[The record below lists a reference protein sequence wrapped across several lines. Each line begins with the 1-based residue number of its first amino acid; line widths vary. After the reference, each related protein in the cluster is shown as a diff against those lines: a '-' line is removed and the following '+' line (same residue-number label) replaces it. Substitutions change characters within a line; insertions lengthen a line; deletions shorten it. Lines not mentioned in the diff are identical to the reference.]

1 MTSRFAGFRLL
12 LGSYI
17 ASLAI
22 VAVGIAGTIVGTVPV
37 AAQEAQAP
45 KGLQPP
51 SARDTQVAKI
61 VSYLMPRNHVSG
73 SPLDDKI
80 SGRSLDLFIEALD
93 PLKMYF
99 YQSDVEDF
107 NRYRNMIDDMVQNG
121 DLTAAYTI
129 FNRFMQRIDERRPTI
144 AELLDGGFDFTENEK
159 LVTDPD
165 LLNFPATPAE
175 AKDRWKLK
183 LKYDLLVLKD
193 APEESIPGQPKVQDD
208 KKTPDAKDLPA
219 YNPEAVDKLKRRYA
233 RYADRW
239 KQVDNDDLLQYFLTS
254 VTTAYDPHSTY
265 MSPSSLD
272 DFEISMSLNLDGIGA
287 QLTEKDGATT
297 ITRIIPGGAAAKDGK
312 LKTNDVIVGVGQGT
326 DGKLVDVVEMPL
338 DDVVKLI
345 RGPAGTQV
353 RLAVKSSGVSSVE
366 ELLITRA
373 RIELGESAAR
383 GEIIEHAVGDGEP
396 KLRIGYINLP
406 SFYSDMNSAKN
417 NVADFRSSTRD
428 VRKILDGFREQKV
441 DGVVLDLS
449 RNGGGSLT
457 EAIGMTGLF
466 IDRGVVVQVKNPSD
480 SVQEHP
486 DEDLGTSWDGPLV
499 VLTSKL
505 SASASEILAGAI
517 RDYHRGIV
525 VGDPATHGKGSV
537 QTLMDLGER
546 LLRTRRANFGALKVT
561 IQQFYLP
568 DGESTQLQG
577 VPADVV
583 LPSLIAKMDISEG
596 DLKYALDFD
605 RVPSSR
611 HMVYNQTPPGLVDEL
626 RRNSLDRV
634 AKDEEFLDMTRRIDL
649 FVKQKENKEI
659 SLNEEEFLA
668 RREEL
673 NAQKE
678 EEEELFDQ
686 QLETEEVYNDN
697 YYNREVL
704 SVTYDYIQGLR
715 KQNLAL
721 AR

>member
-1 MTSRFAGFRLL
+1 
-12 LGSYI
+12 
-17 ASLAI
+17 
-22 VAVGIAGTIVGTVPV
+22 
-37 AAQEAQAP
+37 
-45 KGLQPP
+45 
-51 SARDTQVAKI
+51 
-61 VSYLMPRNHVSG
+61 
-73 SPLDDKI
+73 
-80 SGRSLDLFIEALD
+80 
-93 PLKMYF
+93 
-99 YQSDVEDF
+99 
-107 NRYRNMIDDMVQNG
+107 
-121 DLTAAYTI
+121 
-129 FNRFMQRIDERRPTI
+129 
-144 AELLDGGFDFTENEK
+144 
-159 LVTDPD
+159 
-165 LLNFPATPAE
+165 
-175 AKDRWKLK
+175 
-183 LKYDLLVLKD
+183 
-193 APEESIPGQPKVQDD
+193 
-208 KKTPDAKDLPA
+208 
-219 YNPEAVDKLKRRYA
+219 
-233 RYADRW
+233 
-239 KQVDNDDLLQYFLTS
+239 
-254 VTTAYDPHSTY
+254 
-265 MSPSSLD
+265 
-272 DFEISMSLNLDGIGA
+272 
-287 QLTEKDGATT
+287 
-297 ITRIIPGGAAAKDGK
+297 
-312 LKTNDVIVGVGQGT
+312 
-326 DGKLVDVVEMPL
+326 
-338 DDVVKLI
+338 
-345 RGPAGTQV
+345 
-353 RLAVKSSGVSSVE
+353 
-366 ELLITRA
+366 
-373 RIELGESAAR
+373 
-383 GEIIEHAVGDGEP
+383 
-396 KLRIGYINLP
+396 
-406 SFYSDMNSAKN
+406 
-417 NVADFRSSTRD
+417 
-428 VRKILDGFREQKV
+428 V

-546 LLRTRRANFGALKVT
+546 LLRTRRANYGALKVT
-561 IQQFYLP
+561 IQKFYLP

-611 HMVYNQTPPGLVDEL
+611 HMVYNQMPPGLIDEL
-626 RRNSLDRV
+626 RRNSMDRV

-668 RREEL
+668 RRAEL

-678 EEEELFDQ
+678 EEEELLDQ
-686 QLETEEVYNDN
+686 QLETEEIYNDN
-697 YYNREVL
+697 FYNREVL
-704 SVTYDYIQGLR
+704 SITHDYIEGLR